1 MRILAI
7 DPGNTMSAWCEL
19 VDGEPVSA
27 GKEPN
32 AEVLHHVRNGWAPD
46 GAPLAIEM
54 IASYGMAVGREVFE
68 TCLWIGRFMEAW
80 EARGGTVRLVYR
92 KDVKLFLCHT
102 VRATDSNIRAALLDR
117 FGPGREVA
125 VGTKRAPGPLYGIKG
140 DEWSALAVALT
151 AEAAIAPPA
160 ADFMQSVMG
169 GPIPTEPTV
178 RVVGLRDGPEP
189 F

>member
-7 DPGNTMSAWCEL
+7 DPGNTMSAWCVL
-19 VDGEPVSA
+19 LDGKPTA
-27 GKEPN
+27 TRKESN
-32 AEVLHHVRNGWAPD
+32 AEALEALRDRNIFINVD
-46 GAPLAIEM
+46 VLAIEM
-54 IASYGMAVGREVFE
+54 IASYGMAVGREVFD

-80 EARGGTVRLVYR
+80 EARGGTVRLVFR
-92 KDVKLFLCHT
+92 KDVKLFLCQT

-117 FGPGREVA
+117 YGPGREVA

-151 AEAAIAPPA
+151 AEAAIAPPPER
-160 ADFMQSVMG
+160 FMQPTATELARDMG
-169 GPIPTEPTV
+169 LNLAKDV
-178 RVVGLRDGPEP
+178 P

>member
-1 MRILAI
+1 MRVLAI

-19 VDGEPVSA
+19 VDGKPNRSA
-27 GKEPN
+27 KAPN
-32 AEVLHHVRNGWAPD
+32 ADVAESLRLASCPGEQLPL
-46 GAPLAIEM
+46 LAIEM
-54 IASYGMAVGREVFE
+54 IASYGMAVGKEVFD

-80 EARGGTVRLVYR
+80 ESRGGTVKLIYR
-92 KDVKLFLCHT
+92 KEVKSYLCHST
-102 VRATDSNIRAALLDR
+102 RATDANIRAALLDR

-151 AEAAIAPPA
+151 AEAATAPPA
-160 ADFMQSVMG
+160 ANFMQSR
-169 GPIPTEPTV
+169 EPGAPV
-178 RVVGLRDGPEP
+178 LFG

>member
-7 DPGNTMSAWCEL
+7 DPGNTMSAWCLL
-19 VDGEPVSA
+19 VDGKPASTD
-27 GKEPN
+27 KEAN
-32 AEVLHHVRNGWAPD
+32 ADVLEHLRDRNTFINVD
-46 GAPLAIEM
+46 VCAIEM

-80 EARGGTVRLVYR
+80 QARGGIGMVRLVYR
-92 KDVKLFLCHT
+92 KDVKLHLCHT
-102 VRATDSNIRAALLDR
+102 ARATDSNIRAALLDR

-151 AEAAIAPPA
+151 CEASMAPP
-160 ADFMQSVMG
+160 DEGFMQPRAERTAPPELLVNG
-169 GPIPTEPTV
+169 ETV
-178 RVVGLRDGPEP
+178 P